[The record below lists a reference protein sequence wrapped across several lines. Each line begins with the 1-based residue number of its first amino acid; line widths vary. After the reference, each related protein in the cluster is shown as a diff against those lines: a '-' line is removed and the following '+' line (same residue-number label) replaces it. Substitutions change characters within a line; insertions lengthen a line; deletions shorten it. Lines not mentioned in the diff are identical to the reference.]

1 MEQNIARTTGGEFSM
16 CKKIK
21 DEVYERDRH
30 LSQTLIKEAMED
42 PINEL
47 DFFQELNSI
56 QKPTLQSFMEE
67 MDQIE
72 KRKQNPSVYEPIY
85 AGIKEKFFEW
95 GRKNRCYKIAGA
107 LILFLFLTTIVTSF
121 FKIEPSI
128 AGKIKLNLFGKEVEN
143 GFVEDGHV
151 GVEEPQTIEEIVE
164 DEKYIAAMKQKYDE
178 LVVPGYIPED
188 YAFESLTVKKKNDG
202 IFEATYIYINQ
213 QNIKIILSQ
222 KIFNENQGAL
232 FANAIEGFEELE
244 QDEVFFQEDKNNKQN
259 LLIIINGEK
268 EWIWISGELQ
278 REDIINIQRNL
289 KY

>member
-1 MEQNIARTTGGEFSM
+1 M

-128 AGKIKLNLFGKEVEN
+128 AGKIKLNLFGKEIEN
-143 GFVEDGHV
+143 GFVEDSHV

-164 DEKYIAAMKQKYDE
+164 DERYIDAMNEKYDQ

-188 YAFESLTVKKKNDG
+188 YAFESLTVKKSGNKNFKA
-202 IFEATYIYINQ
+202 IYIYQDDENT
-213 QNIKIILSQ
+213 KVILSQ
-222 KIFNENQGAL
+222 RAFNDDQGAV

-244 QDEVFFQEDKNNKQN
+244 KDKVFYQEDQN
-259 LLIIINGEK
+259 LNGVSVLLIVYDDYTIS
-268 EWIWISGELQ
+268 ISGTLEKDEL
-278 REDIINIQRNL
+278 L
-289 KY
+289 KIKEKLKH